1 MRALYILSGYGEFY
15 PCCME
20 SFYALFFILVFYVIL
35 KLRVCSLVLEDD
47 IKVVGERGFR
57 KPLLLVPVLSV
68 FRTL

>member
-1 MRALYILSGYGEFY
+1 
-15 PCCME
+15 ME

-57 KPLLLVPVLSV
+57 KPLLRVPVLSV